1 MYRLMYRLMSITWKI
16 KKILDVF
23 FYIIQILNHL
33 NLEQVNGLKINVDAR
48 GALNAN
54 DQIKLTILILKS
66 SLCGESNAYILVEWT
81 ITITGAGADAATR
94 SVNRTNKQV
103 TLKDVE
109 QFTYCIS

>member
-66 SLCGESNAYILVEWT
+66 SLCGESNAYILVE
-81 ITITGAGADAATR
+81 
-94 SVNRTNKQV
+94 
-103 TLKDVE
+103 
-109 QFTYCIS
+109 